1 MDSFDMNLIL
11 EPVLANV
18 VKSLADFFGTTTDA
32 VMANAPAF
40 LAKYGWFVKISE
52 VGWMYGIVV
61 VLAGLLS
68 SGLYTILDDISSIK
82 NPVKAPVILFFTI
95 LIVATVLYFLPLFI
109 APELVGLNKIMN
121 MITGKGII

>member
-1 MDSFDMNLIL
+1 MDNFDMNLML

-52 VGWMYGIVV
+52 MGWMYGLVI

-68 SGLYTILDDISSIK
+68 SGLYTILDDIGSIK
-82 NPVKAPVILFFTI
+82 NPAKAPIILFFII
-95 LIVATVLYFLPLFI
+95 LISATVIYFLPLFV
-109 APELVGLNKIMN
+109 APELVGLNKLIN

>member
-1 MDSFDMNLIL
+1 MDSFDMNLML

-52 VGWMYGIVV
+52 VGWMYGIVI

-95 LIVATVLYFLPLFI
+95 LIVATVLYFLPLFV
-109 APELVGLNKIMN
+109 APELVGLNKLIN